1 MAASWQRQQP
11 LLLSVLLSLGI
22 HVAALLL
29 PLAPGARPE
38 LPAGLQVVLQP
49 ALPVA
54 SPAAVLPSL
63 PAPEVVPLP
72 AGDIAE
78 QAASVPAAAVPAG
91 EPAVVVTD
99 QAASAPLADAMEE
112 TSVLA
117 DVAADA
123 SGWLGLPLEPYYPA
137 AELDVLAA
145 PIGPLLLD
153 YPRVQP
159 QPLDLMLYIS
169 RDGEVDR
176 VEVLAGTADSDY
188 ARYVLASFRQARFMP
203 ALKAGVAVR
212 SRKHVR
218 VALQP

>member
-176 VEVLAGTADSDY
+176 VEVLAGQRLCPLCAGQ
-188 ARYVLASFRQARFMP
+188 FP
-203 ALKAGVAVR
+203 AGTLHAGAQGR
-212 SRKHVR
+212 GGG
-218 VALQP
+218 A

>member
-1 MAASWQRQQP
+1 
-11 LLLSVLLSLGI
+11 
-22 HVAALLL
+22 
-29 PLAPGARPE
+29 
-38 LPAGLQVVLQP
+38 
-49 ALPVA
+49 
-54 SPAAVLPSL
+54 
-63 PAPEVVPLP
+63 
-72 AGDIAE
+72 
-78 QAASVPAAAVPAG
+78 
-91 EPAVVVTD
+91 
-99 QAASAPLADAMEE
+99 MEE
-112 TSVLA
+112 TSVQA

-153 YPRVQP
+153 YPRAQP

-176 VEVLAGTADSDY
+176 VEVLAGNADSDY
-188 ARYVLASFRQARFMP
+188 ARYVLASFQQARFMP